1 MERRQG
7 RDHQKYVDEMMVILP
22 FEEDFYKKHGVHS
35 HFVGHPLLDAISDL
49 QDISIEGFKSENG
62 LNEKEIIAL
71 LPDPESRKW
80 KKCLKSCFP

>member
-49 QDISIEGFKSENG
+49 QEISIEGFK
-62 LNEKEIIAL
+62 
-71 LPDPESRKW
+71 RKRTER
-80 KKCLKSCFP
+80 KRNHCAFTGIQKTGSGKNA